1 MAHLDSKHT
10 LTVNLSN
17 YQPQDSHVNFI
28 TREAIQGN
36 TVVTFLLSGIQTDV
50 RDFHSDKPGFNSV
63 EIDFGDPMSNGI
75 TTYSAKFRN
84 AGVTDTLPFTSI
96 SHTYFTDVSSYTT
109 LSANIA
115 IKYEQVDRNIGPL
128 SATHIIEFRTT
139 PENIVDRNIEILNSQ
154 LFTVGG
160 SAVPYFNVET
170 DENIIYPLTYLELQ
184 PSSRVLSGIYL
195 NTDPEDR
202 VEYPD
207 DFFLARTEL
216 SPSSA
221 LSAFGDIGLSA
232 GGFQLQGHTGRR
244 YAFAFSISGED
255 TAITD
260 LSSTSLINYTDLA
273 IPYIPATTL
282 ETGVLSTY
290 ATFFDVITAG
300 FDDLGIIGTGNEF
313 TNIVTGYDPIKI
325 TFNQTNLLPPDATVY
340 TYGTLVSTGYVPG
353 TTDPNNIFIS
363 SDTDFL
369 YTYPTSGYG
378 LSAVNRVI
386 TDPDGDNITLL

>member
-17 YQPQDSHVNFI
+17 YQPLDNSVTFV

-36 TVVTFLLSGIQTDV
+36 TVVTFLLSGIQSDV
-50 RDFHSDKPGFNSV
+50 REFHSDKPGFNSV
-63 EIDFGDPMSNGI
+63 KIDFGDPLSVGK
-75 TTYSAKFRN
+75 TTYSAKFS
-84 AGVTDTLPFTSI
+84 AGVTNTLPFTSI
-96 SHTYFTDVSSYTT
+96 SHTYFTSTSTYTT

-115 IKYEQVDRNIGPL
+115 IKYEQVDQNIGPL
-128 SATHIIEFRTT
+128 TATHIIEFRTT
-139 PENIVDRNIEILNSQ
+139 PENIVDRNIELLNSQ

-170 DENIIYPLTYLELQ
+170 DENIIYPLTYFELQ

-195 NTDPEDR
+195 NTDPEDL

-221 LSAFGDIGLSA
+221 LSAFGNIALSG

-244 YAFAFSISGED
+244 YAFAFSLSGEP
-255 TAITD
+255 TAITS
-260 LSSTSLINYTDLA
+260 LSSTNAINYTDLD
-273 IPYIPATTL
+273 IPFIPATTL
-282 ETGVLSTY
+282 ESGVLSTY

-300 FDDLGIIGTGNEF
+300 FSNLGIIGTGNEF
-313 TNIVTGYDPIKI
+313 TSIVTSYDPIKI
-325 TFNQTNLLPPDATVY
+325 TFNQTNLLPPDATIY
-340 TYGTLVSTGYVPG
+340 TYGTLVSTGYVPY
-353 TTDPNNIFIS
+353 TTDRNNIFIP

-386 TDPDGDNITLL
+386 TDPAGDNITAL

>member
-17 YQPQDSHVNFI
+17 YQPVDSSVNFI

-36 TVVTFLLSGIQTDV
+36 TVVTFLLSGIQSDV

-63 EIDFGDPMSNGI
+63 EIDFGDPMSNGK

-84 AGVTDTLPFTSI
+84 GVTDTLPFTSI
-96 SHTYFTDVSSYTT
+96 SHTYFTSVSTYTT
-109 LSANIA
+109 LSASIA
-115 IKYEQVDRNIGPL
+115 IKYEQIDQNTGPL
-128 SATHIIEFRTT
+128 SATHIVEFRTT
-139 PENIVDRNIEILNSQ
+139 PENIVDRNLEILNSQ
-154 LFTVGG
+154 LFTIGG

-170 DENIIYPLTYLELQ
+170 DENIIYPLTYFELQ
-184 PSSRVLSGIYL
+184 PTSRVLSGIYL

-221 LSAFGDIGLSA
+221 LSAFGDIALSG

-244 YAFAFSISGED
+244 YAFAFSLSGDD
-255 TAITD
+255 TAITN
-260 LSSTSLINYTDLA
+260 LSSTSAINYTDLA

-300 FDDLGIIGTGNEF
+300 FNDLGIIGIGNEF
-313 TNIVTGYDPIKI
+313 TSIATSYDPIKI

-378 LSAVNRVI
+378 LSAINRVI

>member
-17 YQPQDSHVNFI
+17 YQPLDSSVNFI

-36 TVVTFLLSGIQTDV
+36 TIVTFLLSGIQSDV
-50 RDFHSDKPGFNSV
+50 WDFHSDKPGFNSV
-63 EIDFGDPMSNGI
+63 EIDFGDSMSNGK

-84 AGVTDTLPFTSI
+84 GVTDTLPFTSI
-96 SHTYFTDVSSYTT
+96 SHTYFTNVSTYTT
-109 LSANIA
+109 LSASIA
-115 IKYEQVDRNIGPL
+115 IKYEQIDQSTGPL
-128 SATHIIEFRTT
+128 SATHIIEFRAT
-139 PENIVDRNIEILNSQ
+139 PENIVDRNIELLNSQ
-154 LFTVGG
+154 LFTIGG

-170 DENIIYPLTYLELQ
+170 DENIIYPLTYFELQ

-221 LSAFGDIGLSA
+221 LSAFGDVALSA
-232 GGFQLQGHTGRR
+232 SGFQLQGHTGRR
-244 YAFAFSISGED
+244 YAFAFSLSGGT
-255 TAITD
+255 TAITN
-260 LSSTSLINYTDLA
+260 LSSTSAINYTDLD

-290 ATFFDVITAG
+290 ATLFDVITAS
-300 FDDLGIIGTGNEF
+300 FNELGIIGTGNEF
-313 TNIVTGYDPIKI
+313 TSISTSYDPIKI
-325 TFNQTNLLPPDATVY
+325 TFNQTNLLPPDATIY
-340 TYGTLVSTGYVPG
+340 TYGTLVSTGYVPY
-353 TTDPNNIFIS
+353 TTDTNNIFIS

>member
-17 YQPQDSHVNFI
+17 YQPQDSSVNFVS
-28 TREAIQGN
+28 REAIQGN
-36 TVVTFLLSGIQTDV
+36 TVVTFLLSGIQSDII
-50 RDFHSDKPGFNSV
+50 DFHSDKPGFNSV
-63 EIDFGDPMSNGI
+63 EIDFGDPASSGI
-75 TTYSAKFRN
+75 TTYSAKFSG
-84 AGVTDTLPFTSI
+84 GVTNTLPFTSI
-96 SHTYFTDVSSYTT
+96 SHTYFTTASTYTT

-115 IKYEQVDRNIGPL
+115 IKYEQVDQNTGPL
-128 SATHIIEFRTT
+128 LATHIIEFRTT

-170 DENIIYPLTYLELQ
+170 DENIIYPLTYFELQ

-195 NTDPEDR
+195 NTDPEDT
-202 VEYPD
+202 VLYPD
-207 DFFLARTEL
+207 DSFLARTEL

-221 LSAFGDIGLSA
+221 LSAFGDIGLSG
-232 GGFQLQGHTGRR
+232 GGFQLQGRTGIR
-244 YAFAFSISGED
+244 YAFAFSISGQD

-290 ATFFDVITAG
+290 ETFFDVITDG
-300 FDDLGIIGTGNEF
+300 FNDLGIVGTGNEF

-340 TYGTLVSTGYVPG
+340 TYGTIVSTGYVPG

-369 YTYPTSGYG
+369 YSYPTSGYG
-378 LSAVNRVI
+378 LSAINRVI

>member
-17 YQPQDSHVNFI
+17 YQPQDSSVSFI

-50 RDFHSDKPGFNSV
+50 IDFHSDKPGFNSV
-63 EIDFGDPMSNGI
+63 EIDFGDPASRGV
-75 TTYSAKFRN
+75 TTYSAKFSG
-84 AGVTDTLPFTSI
+84 GVTNTLPFTSI
-96 SHTYFTDVSSYTT
+96 SHTYFTDASSYTT
-109 LSANIA
+109 LSANIT
-115 IKYEQVDRNIGPL
+115 IKYEQVDQNTGPL
-128 SATHIIEFRTT
+128 SAGHIIEFRTT
-139 PENIVDRNIEILNSQ
+139 PENIVDRNIEVLNSQ

-184 PSSRVLSGIYL
+184 TTSRVFSGIYL
-195 NTDPEDR
+195 NTDPEDT
-202 VEYPD
+202 VQYPD
-207 DFFLARTEL
+207 NFFLARTEL

-221 LSAFGDIGLSA
+221 LSAFGDIALSGA
-232 GGFQLQGHTGRR
+232 GFQLQGHTGRR
-244 YAFAFSISGED
+244 YAFAFSLSSEP
-255 TAITD
+255 THITT
-260 LSSTSLINYTDLA
+260 LSSTSLINYTDIA
-273 IPYIPATTL
+273 MPYIPATTL

-290 ATFFDVITAG
+290 ATFFDAITG
-300 FDDLGIIGTGNEF
+300 SFNDLGIVGIGNEF
-313 TNIVTGYDPIKI
+313 TSLATSYDPIKI

-353 TTDPNNIFIS
+353 TSDPNNIFIS

-378 LSAVNRVI
+378 LSAINRVI

>member
-1 MAHLDSKHT
+1 MAHLDFKHT

-17 YQPQDSHVNFI
+17 YQPQDSSVNFI
-28 TREAIQGN
+28 SREAIQGN
-36 TVVTFLLSGIQTDV
+36 TVVTFLLSGIQADV

-63 EIDFGDPMSNGI
+63 QIDFGDPVSNGV
-75 TTYSAKFRN
+75 TTYSAKFN

-96 SHTYFTDVSSYTT
+96 SHTYFTDISAYTT
-109 LSANIA
+109 LSASIA
-115 IKYEQVDRNIGPL
+115 IKYEQLDQASGPL
-128 SATHIIEFRTT
+128 SANHIIEFRTT
-139 PENIVDRNIEILNSQ
+139 PENIVDRNVEILNSQ

-195 NTDPEDR
+195 NTDPEDS

-221 LSAFGDIGLSA
+221 LSAFGDIGLSG
-232 GGFQLQGHTGRR
+232 GGFQLQGHTGKR
-244 YAFAFSISGED
+244 YAFAFSLSGEE
-255 TAITD
+255 TAITN
-260 LSSTSLINYTDLA
+260 LSSTSLIRYTDLD

-282 ETGVLSTY
+282 ETGILSTY

-300 FDDLGIIGTGNEF
+300 FDNLGIVGMGNEF
-313 TNIVTGYDPIKI
+313 TSLATSYNPIKI
-325 TFNQTNLLPPDATVY
+325 TFNQTNLLPPEATIY
-340 TYGTLVSTGYVPG
+340 TYGTLVSTGYIPG
-353 TTDPNNIFIS
+353 TSDTNNIFIS
-363 SDTDFL
+363 SDTDYL

-378 LSAVNRVI
+378 LSAVNRI
-386 TDPDGDNITLL
+386 TTDPAGDNITAL

>member
-17 YQPQDSHVNFI
+17 YQPQDSSVNFVS
-28 TREAIQGN
+28 REAIQGN
-36 TVVTFLLSGIQTDV
+36 TVVTFLLSGIQSDII
-50 RDFHSDKPGFNSV
+50 DFHSDKPGFNSV
-63 EIDFGDPMSNGI
+63 EIDFGDPASSGI
-75 TTYSAKFRN
+75 TTYSAKFSG
-84 AGVTDTLPFTSI
+84 GVTNTLPFTSI
-96 SHTYFTDVSSYTT
+96 SHTYFTTASTYTT

-115 IKYEQVDRNIGPL
+115 IKYEQVDQNTGPL
-128 SATHIIEFRTT
+128 LATHIIEFRTT

-170 DENIIYPLTYLELQ
+170 DENIIYPLTYFELQ

-195 NTDPEDR
+195 NTDPEDT
-202 VEYPD
+202 VLYPD

-221 LSAFGDIGLSA
+221 LSAFGDIGLSG
-232 GGFQLQGHTGRR
+232 GGFQLQGRTGIR
-244 YAFAFSISGED
+244 YAFAFSISGQD

-260 LSSTSLINYTDLA
+260 LPSTSLINYTDLA

-290 ATFFDVITAG
+290 ETFFDVITDG
-300 FDDLGIIGTGNEF
+300 FDNLGIVGTGNEF

-340 TYGTLVSTGYVPG
+340 TYGTIVSTGYVPG

-369 YTYPTSGYG
+369 YSYPTSGYG
-378 LSAVNRVI
+378 LSAINRVI

>member
-17 YQPQDSHVNFI
+17 YQPLDNSATFI

-36 TVVTFLLSGIQTDV
+36 TVVTFLLSGIQSDV

-63 EIDFGDPMSNGI
+63 EIDFGDPLSTGK
-75 TTYSAKFRN
+75 TTYSAKFS
-84 AGVTDTLPFTSI
+84 AGVTNTLPFTSI
-96 SHTYFTDVSSYTT
+96 SHTYFTSTSTYTT

-115 IKYEQVDRNIGPL
+115 IKYEQIDQNIGPL
-128 SATHIIEFRTT
+128 LATHIIEFRTT
-139 PENIVDRNIEILNSQ
+139 PENIVDRNIELLNSQ
-154 LFTVGG
+154 LFTIGG

-170 DENIIYPLTYLELQ
+170 DENIIYPLTYFELQ

-195 NTDPEDR
+195 NTDPEDP
-202 VEYPD
+202 VDYPE
-207 DFFLARTEL
+207 DFFLPRTEL

-221 LSAFGDIGLSA
+221 LSAFGDIALSG

-244 YAFAFSISGED
+244 YAFAFSLSGEP
-255 TAITD
+255 TAISFSASGPD
-260 LSSTSLINYTDLA
+260 IAYTDLD

-282 ETGVLSTY
+282 ESGVLSTY

-300 FDDLGIIGTGNEF
+300 FNDLGIIGTGNEF
-313 TNIVTGYDPIKI
+313 TSIVTSYDPIKI
-325 TFNQTNLLPPDATVY
+325 TFNQTNLLPPDATIY

-353 TTDPNNIFIS
+353 TTDPNNIFIP

-386 TDPDGDNITLL
+386 TDPAGDNITVL